1 MKKIKWRYRIGY
13 AACALCISAS
23 VYYDMHEVT
32 NEASVTQVSEAN
44 PNAKVKTEN
53 IRFIN
58 MEEHVTNFQQRKN
71 TLDITTKNDTYVL
84 NPDTIHVEQKEIGT
98 PAVFYY
104 ESNQTKHVYKIRLNN
119 TLFHALKKQYE
130 QQTMKTWQPVVTY
143 K

>member
-1 MKKIKWRYRIGY
+1 
-13 AACALCISAS
+13 
-23 VYYDMHEVT
+23 MHEVT

-71 TLDITTKNDTYVL
+71 TLNITTKNDTYVL